1 MLKELENEIKLLCPE
16 IMEFKFGA
24 KILIDDKLKK
34 KSIETVVADKDI
46 FFPRGGDYNG
56 KSFETTDGFVDYGQ
70 RNRFVFVKVLGRDI
84 TLPDILKTIHKKYC
98 DYLFVDTQGQFVK
111 KLVDGEYSETGIYFD
126 LGKPLHLQK
135 PEVWEFLSKLILKK

>member
-1 MLKELENEIKLLCPE
+1 MKLKQLENEIKLLCPE
-16 IMEFKFGA
+16 IMELKFGC
-24 KILIDDKLKK
+24 KIKNSRGDLI
-34 KSIETVVADKDI
+34 IV
-46 FFPRGGDYNG
+46 G
-56 KSFETTDGFVDYGQ
+56 KSLDGYYITDWGGMICSDTTIKKE
-70 RNRFVFVKVLGRDI
+70 NITEILGRDI